1 MANTEIASMA
11 GGCFWGMEHLIQKIP
26 GVKSTRVGYTGGNFE
41 NPTYN
46 DMKKGTTGHAEAVSA
61 EHLVGMALEA
71 GEICSQLELAHAEAQ
86 AASATQDAIRRA
98 SGGGA

>member
-1 MANTEIASMA
+1 MTAHTIQTLSSMGDLVA
-11 GGCFWGMEHLIQKIP
+11 TLLDGQTALLD
-26 GVKSTRVGYTGGNFE
+26 SLRR
-41 NPTYN
+41 
-46 DMKKGTTGHAEAVSA
+46 TGHADAVSA

-98 SGGGA
+98 SGRGAT

>member
-1 MANTEIASMA
+1 MTDDT
-11 GGCFWGMEHLIQKIP
+11 L
-26 GVKSTRVGYTGGNFE
+26 
-41 NPTYN
+41 NPLRRMGDLVATLL
-46 DMKKGTTGHAEAVSA
+46 DGQTALLDSLRRTGHADAVSA

-98 SGGGA
+98 SGRGAT

>member
-1 MANTEIASMA
+1 MTGRAIQPGADAGMTDHTIQTLSSMGDLVA
-11 GGCFWGMEHLIQKIP
+11 TLLDGQTALLD
-26 GVKSTRVGYTGGNFE
+26 SLRR
-41 NPTYN
+41 
-46 DMKKGTTGHAEAVSA
+46 TGHADAVSA